1 MSVGDHLGHL
11 VGRLGWLN
19 SAQNKCIGL
28 RSRFSRPI
36 PTKNT
41 CSGCHMEA
49 TRNAMDYIADM
60 SNGLPGH
67 IAEGE
72 LPLCLSA
79 V

>member
-1 MSVGDHLGHL
+1 MQKA
-11 VGRLGWLN
+11 GRFCDF
-19 SAQNKCIGL
+19 Q
-28 RSRFSRPI
+28 RFSAAPGFTDRARVLVVQLQ
-36 PTKNT
+36 
-41 CSGCHMEA
+41 A

-67 IAEGE
+67 IAEGD

>member
-1 MSVGDHLGHL
+1 MPEWL
-11 VGRLGWLN
+11 VCRKRGGFVTF
-19 SAQNKCIGL
+19 Q
-28 RSRFSRPI
+28 RFSPAPGFTDRARVLVVQL
-36 PTKNT
+36 
-41 CSGCHMEA
+41 EA